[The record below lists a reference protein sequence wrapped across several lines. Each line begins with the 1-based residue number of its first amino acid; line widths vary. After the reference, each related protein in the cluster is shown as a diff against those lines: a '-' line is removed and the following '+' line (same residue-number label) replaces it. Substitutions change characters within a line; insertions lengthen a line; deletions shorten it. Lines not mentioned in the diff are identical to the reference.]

1 MNEQRLRAVRGV
13 LLALQGAL
21 IILGGA
27 LQFVSSPLT
36 LRLDQFSA
44 TDITMASIAFGAGM
58 ILAFRGA
65 HRTWVNLAILY
76 NALAIIAWAYNYFGN
91 NGNRLTPTVGAV
103 SLLFL
108 IGLGITYPRGVDRNF
123 SPGTAAVQ

>member
-1 MNEQRLRAVRGV
+1 MNEQRLRAIRGI
-13 LLALQGAL
+13 LLAVQGAL

-76 NALAIIAWAYNYFGN
+76 NALAIIAWAYNYFSN
-91 NGNRLTPTVGAV
+91 SGNRLTPTVGAV
-103 SLLFL
+103 SLVFL
-108 IGLGITYPRGVDRNF
+108 IGLGLTYPRGADRNF
-123 SPGTAAVQ
+123 TENSPAV